1 MSPDL
6 MGREGVAACGWEGAA
21 RGVERHC
28 SRERGGRESPS
39 RERGRE
45 DDEREC
51 RSLTLSA
58 REWIRTKAQLGSV
71 FTVPFFKKNTYNI
84 L

>member
-1 MSPDL
+1 
-6 MGREGVAACGWEGAA
+6 MGW
-21 RGVERHC
+21 RGTV
-28 SRERGGRESPS
+28 REREEDESPS

-71 FTVPFFKKNTYNI
+71 FTVPFFRKKNTYNI

>member
-1 MSPDL
+1 MGWRGTVREREEDKRAPR
-6 MGREGVAACGWEGAA
+6 GREG
-21 RGVERHC
+21 
-28 SRERGGRESPS
+28 
-39 RERGRE
+39 E

-71 FTVPFFKKNTYNI
+71 FTVPFFRKKTPIIYYRCCFLINWH